1 MRRYTVSGLLIV
13 ALMSIFWAYTIVD
26 TLLRKFSKE
35 ITWVDLGAIFV
46 LGLISGGAFGL
57 AENQPRPGNLHI
69 LRKEGKHERA
79 KGSN

>member
-13 ALMSIFWAYTIVD
+13 AIMSLYWAYTIVD
-26 TLLRKFSKE
+26 ALLRKFSKE

-57 AENQPRPGNLHI
+57 AWTFS
-69 LRKEGKHERA
+69 RKSTAAR
-79 KGSN
+79 

>member
-13 ALMSIFWAYTIVD
+13 AIMSAFWAYTIVD
-26 TLLRKFSKE
+26 TLLRKFSQE

-57 AENQPRPGNLHI
+57 AWAFG
-69 LRKEGKHERA
+69 RKSTTAR
-79 KGSN
+79 